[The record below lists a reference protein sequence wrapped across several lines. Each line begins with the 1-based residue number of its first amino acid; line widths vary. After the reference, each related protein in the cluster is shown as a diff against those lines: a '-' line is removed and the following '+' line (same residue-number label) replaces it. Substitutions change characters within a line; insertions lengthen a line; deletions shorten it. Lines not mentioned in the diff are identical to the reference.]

1 MSDHNDIV
9 EKLVQQFT
17 KRGFK
22 PQTKE
27 NNLPTGAGRNEAIYR
42 PDIIVRNSD
51 GEIVW
56 LVEVET
62 SEGGK
67 AVAGAAILADITMQK
82 MSVRNKPK
90 LMFVFYRT
98 DSNLKLAEKR
108 LLALKER
115 ISGVELMPPLS
126 EKDALEQIGKGENK

>member
-1 MSDHNDIV
+1 LSDHNDIV
-9 EKLVQQFT
+9 EKLAQQFT

-27 NNLPTGAGRNEAIYR
+27 NNLPTGAGRDETIYR

-51 GEIVW
+51 GEIIW
-56 LVEVET
+56 MVEVET

-67 AVAGAAILADITMQK
+67 AIVGAAVLADVCMDK

-90 LMFVFYRT
+90 LLFVFYR
-98 DSNLKLAEKR
+98 SEANLKLAEKR
-108 LLALKER
+108 LLALKGR
-115 ISGVELMPPLS
+115 ITNVELMSPLS
-126 EKDALEQIGKGENK
+126 EKRALEQISAA